1 MGSRRRGGSRREP
14 LLPRTAHEAS
24 SNAKPG
30 LDVSHRG
37 GRPGFVRV
45 DQDGLLT
52 IPDFSGNKFFNS
64 LGNILANP
72 KAGVMVPDFD
82 RGHILLL
89 TGEAWIGLG
98 EADQQ
103 EATRI
108 EGAERIWRLKPLVG
122 LWLRNALSIAFAFR
136 DWSSQT
142 IATGTWI

>member
-24 SNAKPG
+24 SNAVSTCPIAAADQGSSG
-30 LDVSHRG
+30 LT
-37 GRPGFVRV
+37 
-45 DQDGLLT
+45 QDGLLT